1 MIEDADN
8 VRIPPNSDIQI
19 QTYMC
24 DKYESYI
31 YIYKIYVYIL
41 YYTRP
46 MANSELQLQFQL
58 QFTSDL

>member
-31 YIYKIYVYIL
+31 YIYKIYVYIN
-41 YYTRP
+41 YTRP
-46 MANSELQLQFQL
+46 MANSELQFQL